1 MEIAKLV
8 RDGLLAVVGAD
19 AGVDGNALHD
29 AMVSRIAEMPSGKI
43 VAGRSVNIALDELS
57 PVPHSVV
64 LRQIFFGVGGLM
76 SVGERANDHDL
87 PNDQ

>member
-1 MEIAKLV
+1 MKLALRVTLFVTLSPIAFMSP
-8 RDGLLAVVGAD
+8 A
-19 AGVDGNALHD
+19 D